1 MISHKII
8 IPNVGKRVEKKNQ
21 LAWLL
26 ASMASQQWESNN
38 LINEMIGNRIID
50 NAGVAIAA
58 INRDPVCVARSQA
71 MFHTSKNGSTL
82 FGLNN
87 DEKFNCEWAAWANAV
102 AVRELDFHDNIMAKE
117 TCHPGDC
124 IPTILAVA
132 QQKKLNGKD
141 LIRGIATSYEI
152 QLRLSMSIALNPNKI
167 DHVGHLGPAITGG
180 IGAMLNLD
188 EETIYQA
195 IQYSAHTSI
204 FTRQGRKGDLSSW
217 KAFAP
222 GLVGRNAIDAIDRA
236 IRGEKGPSPVWEG
249 DYGIVPILLHKENED
264 IEINLP
270 EKNAPR
276 AGILSTFTKEH
287 SAGYHG
293 NSIIDVAFL
302 LKEKI
307 KDLKEIKKINIYSKK
322 YTHIVMGS
330 GSNDPE
336 KYSPE
341 ASRET
346 LDHSAMYIFAVA
358 LEDGFWHHETSY
370 SKERKQN
377 PETINLWKKVETF
390 EDPDFN
396 QKYYNE
402 QDPLKKVQGAKIEV
416 IMNDETKITEQLDF
430 ANGHPSGKMP
440 FGRNEYIR
448 KMQPLING
456 FVSHQEELR
465 FVSLINSLE
474 KLNSNE
480 IQNLNL
486 TCDQGTVDLNKNKIE
501 GIFN

>member
-1 MISHKII
+1 MLSNKIT
-8 IPNVGKRVEKKNQ
+8 IPSSGKRIEKKNQ

-26 ASMASQQWESNN
+26 ASMAAQPWDSNES
-38 LINEMIGNRIID
+38 INEMVGNRLVD

-71 MFHTSKNGSTL
+71 MFHKNKNGSTL
-82 FGLNN
+82 FGLSS

-377 PETINLWKKVETF
+377 PETVNLWKKVETF
-390 EDPDFN
+390 EDPEFN
-396 QKYYNE
+396 RKYYDE
-402 QDPLKKVQGAKIEV
+402 KDPLKKVQGAKIEV

-430 ANGHPSGKMP
+430 ANAHPGGKMP
-440 FGRNEYIR
+440 FGRNEYIK

-465 FVSLINSLE
+465 FVNLINNLE

>member
-1 MISHKII
+1 MNFGKADQ
-8 IPNVGKRVEKKNQ
+8 VGYTIE
-21 LAWLL
+21 
-26 ASMASQQWESNN
+26 
-38 LINEMIGNRIID
+38 
-50 NAGVAIAA
+50 
-58 INRDPVCVARSQA
+58 CV
-71 MFHTSKNGSTL
+71 
-82 FGLNN
+82 
-87 DEKFNCEWAAWANAV
+87 
-102 AVRELDFHDNIMAKE
+102 
-117 TCHPGDC
+117 
-124 IPTILAVA
+124 
-132 QQKKLNGKD
+132 
-141 LIRGIATSYEI
+141 Y
-152 QLRLSMSIALNPNKI
+152 
-167 DHVGHLGPAITGG
+167 
-180 IGAMLNLD
+180 LD

-302 LKEKI
+302 LKEKTSS
-307 KDLKEIKKINIYSKK
+307 LKEIKKINIYSKK

-377 PETINLWKKVETF
+377 PETI
-390 EDPDFN
+390 
-396 QKYYNE
+396 
-402 QDPLKKVQGAKIEV
+402 
-416 IMNDETKITEQLDF
+416 
-430 ANGHPSGKMP
+430 
-440 FGRNEYIR
+440 
-448 KMQPLING
+448 
-456 FVSHQEELR
+456 
-465 FVSLINSLE
+465 
-474 KLNSNE
+474 
-480 IQNLNL
+480 
-486 TCDQGTVDLNKNKIE
+486 KN
-501 GIFN
+501 

>member
-1 MISHKII
+1 MLSNKII
-8 IPNVGKRVEKKNQ
+8 IPSPGKRIEKKNQ

-26 ASMASQQWESNN
+26 ASMAAQPWDSNES
-38 LINEMIGNRIID
+38 INEMVGNRLID

-71 MFHTSKNGSTL
+71 MFHKNKNGSTL
-82 FGLNN
+82 FGLSN

-141 LIRGIATSYEI
+141 LIRGVATSYEI

-188 EETIYQA
+188 DETIYQA

-249 DYGIVPILLHKENED
+249 DYGIVPILLHKENEN

-302 LKEKI
+302 LKDKI

-377 PETINLWKKVETF
+377 PETVNLWKKVETF
-390 EDPDFN
+390 EDPEFN
-396 QKYYNE
+396 RKYYDE
-402 QDPLKKVQGAKIEV
+402 KDPLKKVQGAKIEV

-430 ANGHPSGKMP
+430 ANAHPGGKTP
-440 FGRNEYIR
+440 FGRNEYIK

-456 FVSHQEELR
+456 FVSQQEELR
-465 FVSLINSLE
+465 FISLINNLE

>member
-1 MISHKII
+1 MMSHKII
-8 IPNVGKRVEKKNQ
+8 IPSPGKRIEKKNQ

-26 ASMASQQWESNN
+26 ASMASQKWESNN
-38 LINEMIGNRIID
+38 LINEMVGNRLID

-71 MFHTSKNGSTL
+71 MFHKKKNGSTL
-82 FGLNN
+82 FGLSN
-87 DEKFNCEWAAWANAV
+87 DKKFNCEWAAWANAV

-141 LIRGIATSYEI
+141 LVRGIATSYEI

-249 DYGIVPILLHKENED
+249 DYGIVPILLHKENEN

-270 EKNAPR
+270 EKNGPR
-276 AGILSTFTKEH
+276 SGILSTFTKEH

-293 NSIIDVAFL
+293 NSIIDLAFL
-302 LKEKI
+302 LREKI

-370 SKERKQN
+370 SKERKQKQ
-377 PETINLWKKVETF
+377 ETIKLWKKVETF
-390 EDPDFN
+390 EDSDFN
-396 QKYYNE
+396 QRYYNE
-402 QDPLKKVQGAKIEV
+402 KDPLKKVQGAKVEV
-416 IMNDETKITEQLDF
+416 IMNDETKVIEQLNF
-430 ANGHPSGKMP
+430 ANAHPGGKTP
-440 FGRNEYIR
+440 FGRNEYIK

-456 FVSHQEELR
+456 FVSQQEELR
-465 FVSLINSLE
+465 FINLIDNLE
-474 KLNSNE
+474 NLDLNE

-486 TCDQGTVDLNKNKIE
+486 TCDQNTVDLNKNKIE

>member
-1 MISHKII
+1 MISSKII
-8 IPNVGKRVEKKNQ
+8 IPSPGKRIEKKNQ
-21 LAWLL
+21 LAWIL
-26 ASMASQQWESNN
+26 ASMASQNWKSNN
-38 LINEMIGNRIID
+38 LINEMVGNRLID

-71 MFHTSKNGSTL
+71 MFHKNKNGSTI
-82 FGLNN
+82 FGLNDN
-87 DEKFNCEWAAWANAV
+87 EKFNCEWAAWANAV

-124 IPTILAVA
+124 IPTMLAVA
-132 QQKKLNGKD
+132 QQKNLKGKD
-141 LIRGIATSYEI
+141 LIKGVATSYEI

-180 IGAMLNLD
+180 IGAMLSLD
-188 EETIYQA
+188 TETIYQA

-249 DYGIVPILLHKENED
+249 DYGIIPILLHKENEE
-264 IEINLP
+264 IEIELP
-270 EKNAPR
+270 EKNSPR
-276 AGILSTFTKEH
+276 EGILFTFTKEH

-293 NSIIDVAFL
+293 NSIIDLAFL
-302 LKEKI
+302 MKEKI
-307 KDLKEIKKINIYSKK
+307 KDTKEIKKINIYSKK

-336 KYSPE
+336 KYSPD

-370 SKERKQN
+370 SEKRKKN
-377 PETINLWKKVETF
+377 PDTIALWKKIETF
-390 EDPDFN
+390 EDSDFN
-396 QKYYNE
+396 KKYYDE
-402 QDPLKKVQGAKIEV
+402 KDPLKKVQGAKVEV
-416 IMNDETKITEQLDF
+416 VLKDGTKIAKQLDF
-430 ANGHPSGKMP
+430 ANAHPSGKTP
-440 FGRNEYIR
+440 FERREYIK
-448 KMQPLING
+448 KMKPLISD
-456 FVSHQEELR
+456 FVSQQEESK
-465 FVSLINSLE
+465 FINLISNLE
-474 KLNSNE
+474 NLDSNE
-480 IQNLNL
+480 IKALNI
-486 TCDQGTVDLNKNKIE
+486 TCDKGEVDLSKNKIK

>member
-1 MISHKII
+1 
-8 IPNVGKRVEKKNQ
+8 
-21 LAWLL
+21 
-26 ASMASQQWESNN
+26 MASQQWESNKS
-38 LINEMIGNRIID
+38 INEMVGNRLID

-71 MFHTSKNGSTL
+71 MFHKSKNGSTL
-82 FGLNN
+82 FGLSN

-141 LIRGIATSYEI
+141 LVRGIATSYEI

-222 GLVGRNAIDAIDRA
+222 AHAGKLAIEAVDRA
-236 IRGEKGPSPVWEG
+236 MRGEKGPSPVWEG
-249 DYGIVPILLHKENED
+249 DYGIVPILLHKENEN

-293 NSIIDVAFL
+293 NSIIDVVFVAC
-302 LKEKI
+302 
-307 KDLKEIKKINIYSKK
+307 DTSNLKEIKKINIYSKK

-377 PETINLWKKVETF
+377 SETIKLWRKVETF
-390 EDPDFN
+390 EDQEFN
-396 QKYYNE
+396 RRYYDE
-402 QDPLKKVQGAKIEV
+402 KDPLKKVQGAKIEV
-416 IMNDETKITEQLDF
+416 IMNDETKITEQLDR
-430 ANGHPSGKMP
+430 ADAHPYGARP
-440 FGRNEYIR
+440 FGRNEYIK

-456 FVSHQEELR
+456 FVSQQEELR
-465 FVSLINSLE
+465 FINLISNLESLD
-474 KLNSNE
+474 SNE

-486 TCDQGTVDLNKNKIE
+486 TCDQGILDLSKNKIE